1 MERELIFQKAALKE
15 YNDWK
20 KKDPKVAKRVKQL
33 ILAIFE
39 QPFARNRQTRT
50 S

>member
-20 KKDPKVAKRVKQL
+20 KKDPKIVKRIKQL
-33 ILAIFE
+33 IVVILECFCRR
-39 QPFARNRQTRT
+39 FLCF
-50 S
+50 